1 MKVETMEE
9 DANYRLLFEQS
20 AQGIVLLGGEKV
32 ILVNQS
38 FADMVG
44 YTIDELLGFSIDET
58 FNLIHFQDREVALA
72 GFRDLLAGKELP
84 KNGESRFNRKSGETG
99 WWSTTVST
107 IDYEGKLAVLGVFV
121 DITERKKAE
130 ANLEAGRNFLAATL
144 NVLPVG
150 VCLTDEGGYYRM
162 MNDAYCAIYEYD
174 REEMLGK
181 HYSVI
186 MPPDQIALANAHYA
200 QILGGDV
207 GIPVERKRQ
216 RKDGS
221 IVYIEAANALVQDVD
236 GQKIVI
242 TTVRDITERKQAVE
256 IIRLRLGLL
265 EYSNTHNLNE
275 LMQKALDDIGELTRS
290 PIGFYHFVDEDQNS
304 LSLQAWS
311 TRTLEEFCEIE
322 GEGMHYPIEEA
333 GVWVDCVHQQKPI
346 IHNDYAGLTHRKG
359 LPEGHAEVIRELV
372 VPTMRDGRVIS
383 ILGVGNK
390 PLDYDEQDV
399 RLVSYIADLIWSI
412 IEQKR
417 TNEQIQKLN
426 AQLERLAMMDELT
439 GLMNRRAFF
448 NQGAKE
454 VSRAQ
459 RHQTPLSL
467 LMMDVDVFKTVNDR
481 YGHAAGDRVLQHV
494 SNKIEENVRKMDLVA
509 RMGGE
514 EFSVLLPST
523 DANDALKLA
532 ERVRQAIEKESCQ
545 FQDQT
550 IDVTVSIGV
559 ASYDEE
565 ILSLEA
571 ILRRADDSMYQAKN
585 QGRNRVVFMD

>member
-1 MKVETMEE
+1 MEE
-9 DANYRLLFEQS
+9 DGIYRLLFEQS
-20 AQGIVLLGGEKV
+20 AQGIVLLQGDKI

-44 YTIDELLGFSIDET
+44 YTLDELLELSFKET
-58 FNLIHFQDREVALA
+58 INLFHPQDREAA
-72 GFRDLLAGKELP
+72 WSRFRDLLAGKDLP
-84 KNGESRFNRKSGETG
+84 QNYESRFIRENGETG
-99 WWSTTVST
+99 WWSTTFST
-107 IDYEGKLAVLGVFV
+107 IDYGEQTAVLGVFV

-144 NVLPVG
+144 DVLPVG

-174 REEMLGK
+174 REEMLGQ

-200 QILGGDV
+200 QMLGGDV

-221 IVYIEAANALVQDVD
+221 IVYIEAANALVQAAD
-236 GQKIVI
+236 GQKMVI
-242 TTVRDITERKQAVE
+242 TTVRDVTERRQAVE
-256 IIRLRLGLL
+256 VIRLRLGLL
-265 EYSNTHNLNE
+265 DYATSHTLNE
-275 LMQKALDDIGELTRS
+275 LMQKALDEIGDLTYS

-311 TRTLEEFCEIE
+311 TRTLAEFCEME
-322 GEGMHYPIEEA
+322 GEGLHYPIEEA
-333 GVWVDCVHQQKPI
+333 GVWVDCVRQRRPV
-346 IHNDYAGLTHRKG
+346 IHNDYAALSHRKG
-359 LPEGHAEVIRELV
+359 LPEGHAEVVRELV
-372 VPTMRDGRVIS
+372 VPTIRDGRVVA

-390 PLDYDEQDV
+390 PFDYDEQDV
-399 RLVSYIADLIWSI
+399 ELVSYIADLVWSV
-412 IEQKR
+412 IEQKQA
-417 TNEQIQKLN
+417 NEQIRQLN

-448 NQGAKE
+448 IHGEKE
-454 VSRAQ
+454 ISRAQ

-467 LMMDVDVFKTVNDR
+467 LMLDVDMFKSVNDR

-494 SNKIEENVRKMDLVA
+494 SHKIVENLRKIDMVA

-514 EFSVLLPST
+514 EFSVLLPNT
-523 DANDALKLA
+523 GAEDAAKLA
-532 ERVRQAIEKESCQ
+532 ERVRQAVEGESCQ
-545 FQDQT
+545 LQDQI

-559 ASYDEE
+559 ASYDKG

-571 ILRRADDSMYQAKN
+571 LLRYADDSMYQAKN
-585 QGRNRVVFMD
+585 QGRNRVVFME

>member
-1 MKVETMEE
+1 MQE
-9 DANYRLLFEQS
+9 DGIYRLLFEQS
-20 AQGIVLLGGEKV
+20 AQGIVLLRGEKL

-44 YTIDELLGFSIDET
+44 YTIHELLNFSIEET
-58 FNLIHFQDREVALA
+58 FNLFRLQDHEAA
-72 GFRDLLAGKELP
+72 WTGFRDFLAGKDLP
-84 KNGESRFNRKSGETG
+84 KNVESRFVRKSGETG
-99 WWSTTVST
+99 WWSTTIST
-107 IDYEGKLAVLGVFV
+107 IDYEDQPTVLGVFV
-121 DITERKKAE
+121 DITERKRAE

-144 NVLPVG
+144 DVLPVG

-174 REEMLGK
+174 REEMLGQ

-200 QILGGDV
+200 QMLGGDV

-221 IVYIEAANALVQDVD
+221 IVYIEAANALVQAAD
-236 GQKIVI
+236 GQKMVI
-242 TTVRDITERKQAVE
+242 TTVRDVTERRQAVE
-256 IIRLRLGLL
+256 IIRLRLELL
-265 EYSNTHNLNE
+265 EYAATHNLNE
-275 LMQKALDDIGELTRS
+275 LMQKALDEIGILTDS

-311 TRTLEEFCEIE
+311 TRTLAEFCEVK
-322 GEGMHYPIEEA
+322 GENLHYSIEEA
-333 GVWVDCVHQQKPI
+333 GVWADCIHLRKPV
-346 IHNDYAGLTHRKG
+346 IHNDYGTLTHRKG
-359 LPEGHAEVIRELV
+359 LPEGHAEVIRELI
-372 VPTMRDGRVIS
+372 VPTIHEGQVVA

-390 PLDYDEQDV
+390 RIDYDEQDV
-399 RLVSYIADLIWSI
+399 ELVSYIADLVWSV
-412 IEQKR
+412 IEQKQ
-417 TNEQIQKLN
+417 TNEQIQQLN

-448 NQGAKE
+448 IQGAKE
-454 VSRAQ
+454 ISRAQ
-459 RHQTPLSL
+459 RHQTTLSL
-467 LMMDVDVFKTVNDR
+467 LMLDVDVFKTVNDR

-494 SNKIEENVRKMDLVA
+494 SRTIVENLREMDMVA

-514 EFSVLLPST
+514 EFSVLLPNT
-523 DANDALKLA
+523 QAEDAVRLA
-532 ERVRQAIEKESCQ
+532 ERVRCAVEGESCQ
-545 FQDQT
+545 HQDQI

-559 ASYDEE
+559 ASYDKD
-565 ILSLEA
+565 ISSLESL
-571 ILRRADDSMYQAKN
+571 LRHADDSMYQAKN